1 MIKKNFG
8 VFSLLVILVILT
20 GCEPQK
26 GLPTSEEKTT
36 PTQTI
41 TEDAASPT
49 ADQDVKLEQND
60 WTTIWIENANQTS
73 LPRLLLVGDSITEGY
88 YTKIKKRMEDDYYL
102 GRYTTSKFVAN
113 PDFISEL
120 LILLHRYHFEVIVL
134 NNGLHGWDY
143 SLDSYQSGLEE
154 LLNSLSEF
162 APDARI
168 IWCQTTPV
176 RLDEDLT
183 LLDPLNRQVVARNQ
197 IASDIM
203 EREGI
208 PVIDLYKEM
217 LDHPEY
223 YRNDGMHYNDQG
235 QAYQAELIASFLLD
249 AQ

>member
-1 MIKKNFG
+1 MIKKSFNLL
-8 VFSLLVILVILT
+8 SLIIILTILT
-20 GCEPQK
+20 GCKPQK
-26 GLPTSEEKTT
+26 GLQTSEDK
-36 PTQTI
+36 I
-41 TEDAASPT
+41 TSILTLTAIAASPT
-49 ADQDVKLEQND
+49 AVQDVKLEQND
-60 WTTIWIENANQTS
+60 WTTIWIENANQTA
-73 LPRLLLVGDSITEGY
+73 LPRILLVGDSITEGY
-88 YTKIKKRMEDDYYL
+88 YTNIKKDLEDDYYL

-120 LILLHRYHFEVIVL
+120 SILLHRYHFEVIVL

-154 LLNSLSEF
+154 MLNLLSEF
-162 APDARI
+162 APDALI

-183 LLDPLNRQVVARNQ
+183 LLDPLNQQVVARNQ
-197 IASDIM
+197 IASNIM

-208 PVIDLYKEM
+208 TVIDLYKEM

-223 YRNDGMHYNDQG
+223 YRNDGMHFNDQG
-235 QAYQAELIASFLLD
+235 KAYQAELITSFVLK

>member
-1 MIKKNFG
+1 MVKKNFIL
-8 VFSLLVILVILT
+8 FSLLMFLFILP
-20 GCEPQK
+20 GCKPQK
-26 GLPTSEEKTT
+26 GLQTSEDTIRSIPTS
-36 PTQTI
+36 
-41 TEDAASPT
+41 TEFAASPT
-49 ADQDVKLEQND
+49 AVQDVKLEQND

-73 LPRLLLVGDSITEGY
+73 LPRILLVGDSITEGY
-88 YTKIKKRMEDDYYL
+88 YTKFKKRIEDNYYL

-120 LILLHRYHFEVIVL
+120 SILLHRYHFEVIVL

-143 SLDSYQSGLEE
+143 SLDSYQNGLEE
-154 LLNSLSEF
+154 TLNLLSDI
-162 APDARI
+162 APETQI

-197 IASDIM
+197 IASEIM
-203 EREGI
+203 GREGI

-223 YRNDGMHYNDQG
+223 YRNDGMHFNEQG
-235 QAYQAELIASFLLD
+235 QAYQAELISSYLLN